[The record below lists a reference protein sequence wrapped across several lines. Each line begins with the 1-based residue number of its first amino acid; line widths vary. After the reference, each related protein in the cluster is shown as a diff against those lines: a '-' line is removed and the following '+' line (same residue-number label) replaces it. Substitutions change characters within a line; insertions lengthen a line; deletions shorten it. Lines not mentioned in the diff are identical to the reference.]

1 MRLRM
6 RFFRNQ
12 NLRHILLSFIANRLK
27 LSSMGRGKW
36 TVSQVARMIDHTM
49 LQPHATEDDIR
60 RLCNEATQYGFAAVC
75 VNPIYVPLAYQ
86 ILRGTDIKVCTVAGF
101 PLGSTFKE
109 VKVEEA
115 RRAVEEGASEIDM
128 VISLP
133 MLKSRRYDYVEEEI
147 REVKRAIG
155 DKILKVIIECCYLT
169 DEEKIAAARII
180 ERAGADF
187 VKTSTGFGPSGAK
200 IEDVKLLRSVLSP
213 HVKIKVA
220 GGIRTGEQA
229 LSFLEAGADR
239 IGTSSGT
246 RIIEELKQMLE
257 R

>member
-1 MRLRM
+1 MSGTR
-6 RFFRNQ
+6 
-12 NLRHILLSFIANRLK
+12 
-27 LSSMGRGKW
+27 W
-36 TVSQVARMIDHTM
+36 TVDRVARTIDHTL
-49 LQPHATEDDIR
+49 LQPHAMEDDIR
-60 RLCNEATQYGFAAVC
+60 RLCDEAVRYGFAAVC
-75 VNPIYVPLAYQ
+75 VNPIYVPLAYH
-86 ILRGTDIKVCTVAGF
+86 ILKGTDIKVCTVVGF

-115 RRAVEEGASEIDM
+115 RRAVEEGASEVDM
-128 VISLP
+128 VINLP
-133 MLKSRRYDYVEEEI
+133 MLKSGRYNYAEEEI

-155 DKILKVIIECCYLT
+155 DNILKVIIECCYLT
-169 DEEKIAAARII
+169 DEEKVAAARIV

-200 IEDVKLLRSVLSP
+200 IEDVKLLRSTLSP
-213 HVKIKVA
+213 HVKIKAA

-239 IGTSSGT
+239 LGTSSGIK
-246 RIIEELKQMLE
+246 IIEELKRVLS

>member
-1 MRLRM
+1 MKK
-6 RFFRNQ
+6 N
-12 NLRHILLSFIANRLK
+12 
-27 LSSMGRGKW
+27 KW
-36 TVSQVARMIDHTM
+36 TIELVAKAIDHTL
-49 LQPHATEDDIR
+49 LQPYATEDDIR
-60 RLCNEATQYGFAAVC
+60 RLCNEAIRYRFAAVC
-75 VNPIYVPLAYQ
+75 INPIYVPLAYR
-86 ILRGTDIKVCTVAGF
+86 LLSGSDVRVCTVVGF

-155 DKILKVIIECCYLT
+155 GNILKVIIECCYLT
-169 DEEKIAAARII
+169 DGEKIAAARIA

-187 VKTSTGFGPSGAK
+187 VKTSTGFGSSGAT
-200 IEDVKLLRSVLSP
+200 IEDVKLLRSVLP
-213 HVKIKVA
+213 PRIKIKAA

-239 IGTSSGT
+239 IGTRSGT
-246 RIIEELKQMLE
+246 RIIEELKQL
-257 R
+257 

>member
-1 MRLRM
+1 MSGTEWT
-6 RFFRNQ
+6 
-12 NLRHILLSFIANRLK
+12 INR
-27 LSSMGRGKW
+27 
-36 TVSQVARMIDHTM
+36 VAKTIDHTL

-60 RLCNEATQYGFAAVC
+60 RLCNEAIQYGFAAVC

-86 ILRGTDIKVCTVAGF
+86 VLKGTDIKVCTVVGF
-101 PLGSTFKE
+101 PLGSTFRE

-115 RRAVEEGASEIDM
+115 RRAVEEGASEVDM

-147 REVKRAIG
+147 REIKRGIG
-155 DKILKVIIECCYLT
+155 GNILKVIIECCYLT
-169 DEEKIAAARII
+169 DDEKVAAARII

-200 IEDVKLLRSVLSP
+200 IEDVKLLRSVLPP
-213 HVKIKVA
+213 HIKIKAA

-229 LSFLEAGADR
+229 LNFLEAGADR
-239 IGTSSGT
+239 LGTSSGT
-246 RIIEELKQMLE
+246 RIIEELKQMLP

>member
-1 MRLRM
+1 MKK
-6 RFFRNQ
+6 N
-12 NLRHILLSFIANRLK
+12 
-27 LSSMGRGKW
+27 KW
-36 TVSQVARMIDHTM
+36 TIELVAKAIDHTM

-60 RLCNEATQYGFAAVC
+60 RLCDEAVQYGFAAVC
-75 VNPIYVPLAYQ
+75 INPIYVPLAYR
-86 ILRGTDIKVCTVAGF
+86 LLSGSGVNVCTVVGF
-101 PLGSTFKE
+101 PIGSTFKE

-115 RRAVEEGASEIDM
+115 SRAVEEGASEVDM

-133 MLKSRRYDYVEEEI
+133 MLRSRRYDYVEEEI
-147 REVKRAIG
+147 REIKRAIG
-155 DKILKVIIECCYLT
+155 DNILKVIIECCYLT
-169 DEEKIAAARII
+169 DEEKIAASRIA

-200 IEDVKLLRSVLSP
+200 IEDVKLLRSVLPP
-213 HVKIKVA
+213 HVKIKAA

-246 RIIEELKQMLE
+246 SIIEELKWMLE

>member
-1 MRLRM
+1 M
-6 RFFRNQ
+6 
-12 NLRHILLSFIANRLK
+12 SK
-27 LSSMGRGKW
+27 GKW
-36 TVSQVARMIDHTM
+36 IVEQVAEMIDHTL

-60 RLCNEATQYGFAAVC
+60 RLCDEAIQYGFAAVC

-86 ILRGTDIKVCTVAGF
+86 TLKGTDIKVCTVVGF

-109 VKVEEA
+109 VKMEEA
-115 RRAVEEGASEIDM
+115 RRVVDEGAAEVDM
-128 VISLP
+128 VINLP
-133 MLKSRRYDYVEEEI
+133 MLRSGRYDYVEEEI
-147 REVKRAIG
+147 REIKRAIG
-155 DKILKVIIECCYLT
+155 GNILKVIIECCYLT
-169 DEEKIAAARII
+169 DEEKVAAARIV

-200 IEDVKLLRSVLSP
+200 IEDVKLLRSVLLP
-213 HVKIKVA
+213 RVKIKAA

-239 IGTSSGT
+239 LGTSSGT
-246 RIIEELKQMLE
+246 RIIEELKQLLT

>member
-1 MRLRM
+1 MSGTGWT
-6 RFFRNQ
+6 
-12 NLRHILLSFIANRLK
+12 INR
-27 LSSMGRGKW
+27 
-36 TVSQVARMIDHTM
+36 VAKTIDHTL

-60 RLCNEATQYGFAAVC
+60 RLCNEAIQYGFAAVC

-86 ILRGTDIKVCTVAGF
+86 VLKGTDIKICTVVGF
-101 PLGSTFKE
+101 PLGSTFSE

-115 RRAVEEGASEIDM
+115 RRAVEEGASELDM

-147 REVKRAIG
+147 REIKRAIG
-155 DKILKVIIECCYLT
+155 GNILKVIIECCYLT
-169 DEEKIAAARII
+169 DEEKIAAAKII

-187 VKTSTGFGPSGAK
+187 VKTSTGFGPFGAK

-213 HVKIKVA
+213 HVKIKAA

>member
-1 MRLRM
+1 MKK
-6 RFFRNQ
+6 N
-12 NLRHILLSFIANRLK
+12 
-27 LSSMGRGKW
+27 KW
-36 TVSQVARMIDHTM
+36 TIELVAKAIDHTL
-49 LQPHATEDDIR
+49 LQPHATEDDIW
-60 RLCNEATQYGFAAVC
+60 RLCDEAVQYEFAAVC
-75 VNPIYVPLAYQ
+75 INPIYVPLAYR
-86 ILRGTDIKVCTVAGF
+86 LLSGSSVKVCTVVGF
-101 PLGSTFKE
+101 PLGSTFKG

-115 RRAVEEGASEIDM
+115 RRAVEEGASEVDM

-147 REVKRAIG
+147 REIKRAIG
-155 DKILKVIIECCYLT
+155 DNILKVIIECCYLT

-200 IEDVKLLRSVLSP
+200 IEDVKLLRSVLPP
-213 HVKIKVA
+213 HVKIKAA

-246 RIIEELKQMLE
+246 SIIEELKWMLE